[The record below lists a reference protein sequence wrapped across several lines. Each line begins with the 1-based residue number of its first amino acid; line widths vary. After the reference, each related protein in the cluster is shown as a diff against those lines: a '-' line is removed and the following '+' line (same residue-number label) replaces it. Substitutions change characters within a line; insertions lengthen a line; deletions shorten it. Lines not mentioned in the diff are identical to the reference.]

1 MNIEEL
7 ILLLGRDIDEK
18 SEAICDLTA
27 DILESLLTIRVNS
40 QEISYLKSLHEKM
53 IKILDT
59 TEKAYNE
66 EDAILQPEDQ

>member
-18 SEAICDLTA
+18 SEAICEATA

-59 TEKAYNE
+59 QKKDFNK
-66 EDAILQPEDQ
+66 